1 MFQKKKRKRKKQ
13 SSVLFVDATNKSYER
28 AISEFKRKVKNSNL
42 LKELRDREFYEK
54 PSVARRRRK
63 KLRLQ
68 KVRSI
73 NLDDYVFYF
82 FIYLYVTS
90 ILCVCTESNKTN
102 PN

>member
-13 SSVLFVDATNKSYER
+13 SSVLFVDATNKSPER
-28 AISEFKRKVKNSNL
+28 ALSEFKRKVKNSNL

-73 NLDDYVFYF
+73 NLDD
-82 FIYLYVTS
+82 
-90 ILCVCTESNKTN
+90 
-102 PN
+102 

>member
-13 SSVLFVDATNKSYER
+13 SSVLFVDATNKSPER
-28 AISEFKRKVKNSNL
+28 AISEFKSKVKNSNL

-73 NLDDYVFYF
+73 NND
-82 FIYLYVTS
+82 
-90 ILCVCTESNKTN
+90 
-102 PN
+102 

>member
-13 SSVLFVDATNKSYER
+13 SSVLFVDATNKSPER
-28 AISEFKRKVKNSNL
+28 AISEFKRRVKNSNL

-73 NLDDYVFYF
+73 NLDD
-82 FIYLYVTS
+82 
-90 ILCVCTESNKTN
+90 
-102 PN
+102 

>member
-1 MFQKKKRKRKKQ
+1 MFQKKRKKKKQ
-13 SSVLFVDATNKSYER
+13 SSVLYVDATNKSYER

-73 NLDDYVFYF
+73 NND
-82 FIYLYVTS
+82 
-90 ILCVCTESNKTN
+90 
-102 PN
+102 

>member
-73 NLDDYVFYF
+73 NK
-82 FIYLYVTS
+82 
-90 ILCVCTESNKTN
+90 N
-102 PN
+102 

>member
-1 MFQKKKRKRKKQ
+1 MFEKKKRKRKKQ

-73 NLDDYVFYF
+73 NLDD
-82 FIYLYVTS
+82 
-90 ILCVCTESNKTN
+90 
-102 PN
+102 

>member
-1 MFQKKKRKRKKQ
+1 MFEKKKRKRKKQ
-13 SSVLFVDATNKSYER
+13 SDVLFVDATNKSVER

-42 LKELRDREFYEK
+42 LKDLRDREFYEK

-73 NLDDYVFYF
+73 NLDD
-82 FIYLYVTS
+82 
-90 ILCVCTESNKTN
+90 
-102 PN
+102 

>member
-1 MFQKKKRKRKKQ
+1 MFQKRKRKKQ
-13 SSVLFVDATNKSYER
+13 SSVLFVDATNKSPER
-28 AISEFKRKVKNSNL
+28 AISEFKRKVKNSDL

-73 NLDDYVFYF
+73 NLDD
-82 FIYLYVTS
+82 
-90 ILCVCTESNKTN
+90 
-102 PN
+102 

>member
-13 SSVLFVDATNKSYER
+13 SSVLFVDATSNKSPER

-73 NLDDYVFYF
+73 NND
-82 FIYLYVTS
+82 
-90 ILCVCTESNKTN
+90 
-102 PN
+102 

>member
-13 SSVLFVDATNKSYER
+13 SSVLFVDARNKSPER

-73 NLDDYVFYF
+73 NND
-82 FIYLYVTS
+82 
-90 ILCVCTESNKTN
+90 
-102 PN
+102 